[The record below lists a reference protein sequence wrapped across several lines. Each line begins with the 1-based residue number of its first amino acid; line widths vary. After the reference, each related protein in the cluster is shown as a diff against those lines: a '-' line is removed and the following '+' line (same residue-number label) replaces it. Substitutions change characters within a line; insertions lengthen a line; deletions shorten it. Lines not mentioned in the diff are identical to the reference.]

1 MIGALASAV
10 WKIADDMVFG
20 LWFGMKFKSKEY
32 ENQWR
37 KRLNRT
43 AGVLMMGLFFW
54 LTSFHANVFTSF
66 FFRLAGMTFYME
78 ICKDGVRSRKFY
90 ASVIF
95 TLAYYAHTIVFV
107 TPVLAGVRRGE
118 IPLIAGSLYL
128 NKICVQLLICLAAFI
143 LIWIVRNGIDYTKIK
158 NRWEFRYGMCAGLA
172 ILEIYMKY
180 TLNEFG
186 KKKDQIVELTIFAM
200 IILMLIMIMLVFV
213 EQYFA
218 NEDREE
224 ERHRMELLQSYQY
237 ESMKE
242 RVAAAQDVRCMY
254 HDLKNHLLSIS
265 SMAGNGHWVQEYL
278 TDMKRQLEGYET
290 TVDTGNSMLDG
301 IMSIKMKAARLNQIK
316 MSVYLDFSRITFL
329 RDIDICT
336 IFGNAIDNAIE
347 ASMKVQDEEK
357 RYIQIKNGVFANNLV
372 IKIANYSEEEV
383 EMDDGLPMTTKEDS
397 RLHGLGLL
405 SVKKTAAEYKGMM
418 TVEQEKDQF
427 VLKILIPMPAGDAL
441 KFH

>member
-1 MIGALASAV
+1 MIGILAPAI
-10 WKIADDMVFG
+10 WKIADDLVFG
-20 LWFGMKFKSKEY
+20 IWFGMKFKTKEFKKGY
-32 ENQWR
+32 IKPLNQA
-37 KRLNRT
+37 
-43 AGVLMMGLFFW
+43 AGLLLMGLFFW
-54 LTSFHANVFTSF
+54 LTSFHGNVFTSF
-66 FFRLAGMTFYME
+66 FFRLAGMTAYME
-78 ICKDGVRSRKFY
+78 ICKDDVQSRKIY
-90 ASVIF
+90 ASFIF

-118 IPLIAGSLYL
+118 IPLIAGSFYL
-128 NKICVQLLICLAAFI
+128 NKACVQLLICLAAFI

-186 KKKDQIVELTIFAM
+186 KREDLIVELTIFAM

-218 NEDREE
+218 NEDGEE

-237 ESMKE
+237 ECMKE
-242 RVAAAQDVRCMY
+242 RVAAVQDVRCMY

-290 TVDTGNSMLDG
+290 VVETGNSMLDG
-301 IMSIKMKAARLNQIK
+301 IMSIKMKAARLNHIK
-316 MSVYLDFSRITFL
+316 MSVYLNFGGITFIK
-329 RDIDICT
+329 DIDICT

-347 ASMKVQDEEK
+347 ASIKVKEEEK

-372 IKIANYSEEEV
+372 IKIANYSEEEAK
-383 EMDDGLPMTTKEDS
+383 MDEGLPMTTKEDS

-418 TVEQEKDQF
+418 TVEQEKNQF
-427 VLKILIPMPAGDAL
+427 VLKIMIPMNY
-441 KFH
+441 KS